1 MVNDV
6 AGRQDLI
13 PTLLRG
19 EPEPLRGWLEGVRVR
34 RFVLCV
40 LAIMAG
46 AALYGASIGSWR
58 SPKQALFTAIKFPL
72 VLLVTSA
79 GNAMLNALLAPL
91 LGVALDFRQAV
102 LAILISQA
110 VAAIILG
117 AFSPLVAF
125 IVWNL
130 PTMSEA
136 VSQYGIFAFLQVS
149 QAAVIAFAGVTAVA
163 HLYRLL
169 RSLGP
174 DERSARNLLVAWLVG
189 NLLLGSQL
197 AWICRPFFGSPFLEV
212 QLLRREALKGNFFEA
227 IAFSIGSFFR

>member
-1 MVNDV
+1 MVIDHV
-6 AGRQDLI
+6 VRQDPI

-19 EPEPLRGWLEGVRVR
+19 EPERLRGWLADARAR
-34 RFVLCV
+34 RFVPCV

-46 AALYGASIGSWR
+46 AALYGAAIGSWR

-72 VLLVTSA
+72 VLLVTAA
-79 GNAMLNALLAPL
+79 GNAMLNAVLAPL
-91 LGVALDFRQAV
+91 FGVVLNFRQAV

-110 VAAIILG
+110 VAGIILG
-117 AFSPLVAF
+117 AFSPLAAF

-130 PTMSEA
+130 PAMSESA
-136 VSQYGIFAFLQVS
+136 SRYGVFAFLQVT
-149 QAAVIAFAGVTAVA
+149 QAAVIAFAGVAAVA

-169 RSLGP
+169 RSLSPG
-174 DERSARNLLVAWLVG
+174 ERSARNLLAAWLVG

-212 QLLRREALKGNFFEA
+212 QFLRPEALKGNFFEA